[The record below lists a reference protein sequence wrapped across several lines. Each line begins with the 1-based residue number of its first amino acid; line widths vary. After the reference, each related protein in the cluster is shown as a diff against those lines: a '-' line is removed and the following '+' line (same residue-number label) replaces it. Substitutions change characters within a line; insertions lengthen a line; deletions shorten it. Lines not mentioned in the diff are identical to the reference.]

1 MRKSSW
7 WPTNFITYQ
16 LTLIPNKPI
25 KHLMRRT
32 AAFEST
38 TYRHL
43 PGSPITSLPS
53 YHLTLM
59 TFISSGRTNLLLLAP
74 MKHAMKDPLTSLSDS
89 HQTSKQT
96 ASWSVNYRLPKN
108 KWWLKSRARYFQN
121 LSGPLFFCAFV
132 TESTKFYLLTYLS
145 WSLSAHMDKYSLSL
159 CRPLSRLVII
169 SFRL

>member
-74 MKHAMKDPLTSLSDS
+74 MKHATKDPLTSLSDS

-96 ASWSVNYRLPKN
+96 ASWSVNHYFFVLLWQN
-108 KWWLKSRARYFQN
+108 QQSFTLKLKFVSSHGQIFTQFMSSSESAGNN
-121 LSGPLFFCAFV
+121 LL
-132 TESTKFYLLTYLS
+132 
-145 WSLSAHMDKYSLSL
+145 
-159 CRPLSRLVII
+159 
-169 SFRL
+169 